1 MSPDTAEDADLISVF
16 PDEPIA
22 LDPEIKDT
30 DPPVALLLRPP
41 SRLN

>member
-16 PDEPIA
+16 PDEAVA
-22 LDPEIKDT
+22 LDPKTKDA